1 MTISDV
7 ASVPYQRGAQLSHF
21 IHHAHEIRIPDA
33 VLHEAKRALID
44 YLGVA
49 LGAVNDDAVRAVRQV
64 ARVWNATGEARILL
78 GGTTTPGLAALINAT
93 MAHAADYDDTHPAG
107 AGHPGGPCWSTALA
121 MAQAHPVSE
130 ERVLKAFIAGFEVM
144 AKLGGGWVPGVGRN
158 LQRRGFHPTSIVG
171 RAGATA
177 VASSILGLNEEQI
190 QNALGAAAT
199 MMGGL
204 QKSSGTHGKPF
215 HAGKAAMDGILAAQ
229 LASEGFVGAHH
240 FYEADGW
247 VKNFIQD
254 GSAEIPPLDFGESW
268 ELLTNGYKLYASCR
282 GTHAS
287 IETARQLYPRLKGR
301 KIVRI
306 EAKVHPMGMVNA
318 GILNPQTPLES
329 KFSIPHCIALALS
342 GYALTDTDFT
352 PQTVAD
358 PAARA
363 LLPLMNVQAV
373 EGQSAS
379 SAFIDLWLEDGEV
392 LHAATEVYRGH
403 AQNPLTDEELRAKF
417 DSLAIPALGA
427 ERSSALYQAAAHFER
442 PGSLAQMTALLA
454 GDNADSSKDTY

>member
-1 MTISDV
+1 MTKKDTVSG
-7 ASVPYQRGAQLSHF
+7 SYPRGDQLSHF
-21 IHHAHEIRIPDA
+21 IHHAHTMPIPET

-64 ARVWNATGEARILL
+64 ARQWNATGAARVIL
-78 GGTTTPGLAALINAT
+78 GETTTPGLAALINAT

-158 LQRRGFHPTSIVG
+158 LQRRGFHPTAIVG

-177 VASSILGLNEEQI
+177 VASSLLGLSEPQI

-229 LASEGFVGAHH
+229 LAAEGFVGAHH
-240 FYEADGW
+240 FYETDGW

-287 IETARQLYPRLKGR
+287 IETARQLYPQLQGR
-301 KIVRI
+301 AINRI
-306 EAKVHPMGMVNA
+306 DAKVHPMGMVNA

-358 PAARA
+358 PAPRA
-363 LLPLMNVQAV
+363 LLGVLNVEAV
-373 EGQSAS
+373 DGQSAS
-379 SAFIDLWLEDGEV
+379 SAFIDVWLEDGEV
-392 LHAATEVYRGH
+392 LHAHTEVYRGH

-427 ERSSALYQAAAHFER
+427 QKSEALYQAAAHFER
-442 PGSLAQMTALLA
+442 PGSLATITALLA
-454 GDNADSSKDTY
+454 GEITEF

>member
-1 MTISDV
+1 MTKKDTVSG
-7 ASVPYQRGAQLSHF
+7 SYPRGDQLSYF
-21 IHHAHEIRIPDA
+21 IHHAHTMPIPET

-64 ARVWNATGEARILL
+64 ARQWNATGTARVIL
-78 GGTTTPGLAALINAT
+78 GETTTPGLAALINAT

-158 LQRRGFHPTSIVG
+158 LQRRGFHPTAIVG

-177 VASSILGLNEEQI
+177 VASSLLGLSEPQI

-229 LASEGFVGAHH
+229 LAAEGFVGAHH
-240 FYEADGW
+240 FYETDGW

-254 GSAEIPPLDFGESW
+254 GSADIPPLDFGESW

-287 IETARQLYPRLKGR
+287 IETARQLYPQLQGR
-301 KIVRI
+301 AIIRI
-306 EAKVHPMGMVNA
+306 DAKVHPMGMVNA

-358 PAARA
+358 PAPRA
-363 LLPLMNVQAV
+363 LLGVLNVEAV

-379 SAFIDLWLEDGEV
+379 SAFIDVWLEDGEV
-392 LHAATEVYRGH
+392 LHAHTEVYRGH

-427 ERSSALYQAAAHFER
+427 QKSEALYQAAAHFER
-442 PGSLAQMTALLA
+442 PGSLATITALLA
-454 GDNADSSKDTY
+454 GENTEF

>member
-1 MTISDV
+1 MTSTETTFTRNT
-7 ASVPYQRGAQLSHF
+7 RGEQLSHF
-21 IHHAHEIRIPDA
+21 IRHVQEWAIPPE

-44 YLGVA
+44 HLGVA
-49 LGAVNDDAVRAVRQV
+49 IGAVNDDAVCAVRQV
-64 ARVWNATGEARILL
+64 ASAWNAAGEARIFL
-78 GGTTTPGLAALINAT
+78 GKTTTPALAALINAT

-107 AGHPGGPCWSTALA
+107 AGHPGGPCWATALA

-130 ERVLKAFIAGFEVM
+130 TQVLNAFIAGFEVM

-171 RAGATA
+171 RAGAAA
-177 VASSILGLNEEQI
+177 VAASILGLSEVQI
-190 QNALGAAAT
+190 RHALGAAAT

-229 LASEGFVGAHH
+229 LAAQDFVAAQH
-240 FYEADGW
+240 FYEPDGW
-247 VKNFIQD
+247 VRIFIQD

-287 IETARQLYPRLKGR
+287 IETARKIYPQLQGR
-301 KIVRI
+301 SITRI
-306 EAKVHPMGMVNA
+306 CAKVHPMGMVNA
-318 GILNPQTPLES
+318 GIANPQTPLES
-329 KFSIPHCIALALS
+329 KFSIPHCIALALC
-342 GYALTDTDFT
+342 GYTLSDTDFT

-363 LLPLMNVQAV
+363 LLPLMQIDAV

-379 SAFIDLWLEDGEV
+379 SAFIDVWLDDGEV
-392 LHAATEVYRGH
+392 LHAQTDVYRGH
-403 AQNPLTDEELRAKF
+403 ALNPLTDAELRQKF
-417 DSLAIPALGA
+417 DALTQPVLGIQ
-427 ERSSALYQAAAHFER
+427 RSESLYQAAAHFER
-442 PGSLAQMTALLA
+442 PGSLARIGALLA
-454 GDNADSSKDTY
+454 GEY

>member
-1 MTISDV
+1 MAITD
-7 ASVPYQRGAQLSHF
+7 AAGTARTRGAQLSHF
-21 IHHAHEIRIPDA
+21 IHHAHALVVPSA
-33 VLHEAKRALID
+33 VRHEAKRALID
-44 YLGVA
+44 FLGVA
-49 LGAVNDDAVRAVRQV
+49 LGAANDDAVCAVRKV
-64 ARVWNATGEARILL
+64 AGTWNAAGDARIFL
-78 GGTTTPGLAALINAT
+78 GKTTTPALAALINAT

-130 ERVLKAFIAGFEVM
+130 ERVLNAFIAGFEVM

-158 LQRRGFHPTSIVG
+158 LQRRGFHPTSVVG
-171 RAGATA
+171 RAGAAA
-177 VASSILGLNEEQI
+177 VASSILGLTEQQI
-190 QNALGAAAT
+190 RNALGAAAT

-229 LASEGFVGAHH
+229 LATEGFIGAHH

-247 VKNFIQD
+247 VKHFIQD
-254 GSAEIPPLDFGESW
+254 GNVEIPPLDFGESW

-287 IETARQLYPRLKGR
+287 IETARQIYPQIKGR
-301 KIVRI
+301 RI
-306 EAKVHPMGMVNA
+306 ARIAAKVHPMGMVNA
-318 GILNPQTPLES
+318 GIMDPKTPLES

-352 PQTVAD
+352 QQTVDD
-358 PAARA
+358 PNARA
-363 LLPLMNVQAV
+363 LLARLHVEAV

-379 SAFIDLWLEDGEV
+379 SAFIDVWLEDGEH
-392 LHAATEVYRGH
+392 LCAHTDVYRGH
-403 AQNPLTDEELRAKF
+403 AQNPLTDAELRAKF
-417 DSLAIPALGA
+417 DALTIPVLGA
-427 ERSSALYQAAAHFER
+427 TRSAALYQAAAHFEQ
-442 PGSLAQMTALLA
+442 PGALAQITALLA
-454 GDNADSSKDTY
+454 GDY

>member
-1 MTISDV
+1 MTITDT
-7 ASVPYQRGAQLSHF
+7 AQLIPTRGAQLSHF
-21 IHHAHEIRIPDA
+21 IHHAHEQAIPA
-33 VLHEAKRALID
+33 SVLHEAKRALID

-64 ARVWNATGEARILL
+64 AKSWNAQGAARIFF
-78 GGTTTPGLAALINAT
+78 GSTTTPALAALVNAT

-130 ERVLKAFIAGFEVM
+130 ERVLRAFIAGFEVM

-158 LQRRGFHPTSIVG
+158 LQRRGFHPTAIVG

-177 VASSILGLNEEQI
+177 VAASVLGLNEEQI
-190 QNALGAAAT
+190 RNALGAAAT

-229 LASEGFVGAHH
+229 LAAEGFVGAQH

-287 IETARQLYPRLKGR
+287 IETARQIYPQLHGR
-301 KIVRI
+301 AITRI
-306 EAKVHPMGMVNA
+306 AAKVHPMGMVNA

-329 KFSIPHCIALALS
+329 KFSIPHCIALALC
-342 GYALTDTDFT
+342 GYNLTDTDFT

-358 PAARA
+358 PRARA
-363 LLPLMNVQAV
+363 LLPLMQVEAV
-373 EGQSAS
+373 DGQSAS
-379 SAFIDLWLEDGEV
+379 SAFIDVWLEDGETI
-392 LHAATEVYRGH
+392 HASTDVYRGH
-403 AQNPLTDEELRAKF
+403 AQNPLTDDELRAKF
-417 DSLAIPALGA
+417 DVLTIPLLGNQ
-427 ERSSALYQAAAHFER
+427 RSEALYQAAAHFER
-442 PGSLAQMTALLA
+442 PGSLTQIAALLA
-454 GDNADSSKDTY
+454 GEY